1 MPPIDNTVCMCSNYR
16 RCIMGFPS
24 PAQDYVEQR

>member
-1 MPPIDNTVCMCSNYR
+1 MQPINNTVCIYSNYR

-24 PAQDYVEQR
+24 PA

>member
-24 PAQDYVEQR
+24 PAQD

>member
-1 MPPIDNTVCMCSNYR
+1 MCSNYR

-24 PAQDYVEQR
+24 PAQDYVEQRISLDQRI